1 MAEAMIT
8 GSQLSVPATSKNAL
22 AEGPSFQAQTT
33 QDFDAEQEAELERM
47 AERMIMESGIY

>member
-1 MAEAMIT
+1 MIT
-8 GSQLSVPATSKNAL
+8 GSKLSIPSTEKASD
-22 AEGPSFQAQTT
+22 EGPSFQAQTT